1 MYLFVLFRPLFWC
14 WVNLFT
20 AAIDLIKYLIT
31 CNWFWLI
38 GSNNIYTRADW
49 AQSPVKSNKIHVKE
63 NQSLTLTCESE
74 GGLTFKWIEQ
84 ICHFTQIRISWN
96 RNWVWV
102 RVKQFWH
109 QCTLLSQ
116 YLESFSL
123 LKAPSSA
130 FAIQHPWWVNLDMKA
145 GTFSKEKAL
154 AGTFSEYCATS
165 FYINV
170 QIVKHYDY
178 WLLWL
183 LQAGLLIPRWRGG
196 STPSWRTPRMKGDTA
211 QFYHFPRLHS
221 SPRSAPPQLHQC
233 VSTACRGSTQCSHV
247 NNM

>member
-84 ICHFTQIRISWN
+84 ICHFTQIKISWN

-109 QCTLLSQ
+109 QCTLITAIS
-116 YLESFSL
+116 SL
-123 LKAPSSA
+123 RVCINIWLQHWNIWITFIKKNWKNVAFCPLCKDLKYQTPVKNKIRFWRLRGNNSS
-130 FAIQHPWWVNLDMKA
+130 
-145 GTFSKEKAL
+145 
-154 AGTFSEYCATS
+154 
-165 FYINV
+165 
-170 QIVKHYDY
+170 
-178 WLLWL
+178 
-183 LQAGLLIPRWRGG
+183 
-196 STPSWRTPRMKGDTA
+196 
-211 QFYHFPRLHS
+211 
-221 SPRSAPPQLHQC
+221 
-233 VSTACRGSTQCSHV
+233 
-247 NNM
+247 